1 MRKSYDEL
9 TIQDNFIFQRV
20 MRNEKICK
28 KVIER
33 LLDIK
38 IKAIDYPEEEKTINI
53 KVDSKGIR
61 LDVYVNDDKG
71 TVFNIEMQTTKD
83 ENELA
88 KRIRYYQALIDI
100 SLLDKGA
107 NYETLNNTYII
118 FICTFPFK
126 SNRHKYTFKNL
137 CMEDHNI
144 ELNDGTT
151 KMFLC
156 TKGEV
161 NDIPRPLQIFLDYI
175 DGQKPADK
183 LTQEMDEIVAKVKNR
198 EDWRREYMY
207 LELALEKERQ
217 AGLAQGIAQGLAQG
231 VAKERFN
238 VIINMLKEGMS
249 VDSIAK
255 FTKYTKE
262 QVMEIAKKNALL

>member
-20 MRNEKICK
+20 MRNERICK

-38 IKAIDYPEEEKTINI
+38 IKAIGYPEEEKTINI

-88 KRIRYYQALIDI
+88 KRLRYYQALIDI

-107 NYETLNNTYII
+107 HYETLNNTYII
-118 FICTFPFK
+118 FICTFSFK

-137 CMEDHNI
+137 CIEDHDI

-156 TKGEV
+156 TKGKAH
-161 NDIPRPLQIFLDYI
+161 DIPRPLQIFLDYI

-183 LTQEMDEIVAKVKNR
+183 LTQEMDKIVAKVKNR

-217 AGLAQGIAQGLAQG
+217 VGLAQGLAQG
-231 VAKERFN
+231 MAN
-238 VIINMLKEGMS
+238 VIVNMLKEGMP
-249 VDSIAK
+249 VDSITK